1 MNKHRG
7 KSFYT
12 QNLFISKKIPLNF
25 FYSTKLE
32 PQTKSNSEQPN
43 PTNPNPRR
51 QFRTKSRFSIQLH
64 KKAKKKRTDLTSNLH
79 FRTAKSLYKKN
90 QIAKKNKME
99 IQTQTLDE
107 QSNQQGKRS
116 DLYQNL
122 NQDLLMEEELPGK
135 DRIVILGNVEGRSR
149 EAAQTRG
156 EGIDRRL

>member
-1 MNKHRG
+1 
-7 KSFYT
+7 
-12 QNLFISKKIPLNF
+12 
-25 FYSTKLE
+25 
-32 PQTKSNSEQPN
+32 
-43 PTNPNPRR
+43 
-51 QFRTKSRFSIQLH
+51 
-64 KKAKKKRTDLTSNLH
+64 
-79 FRTAKSLYKKN
+79 
-90 QIAKKNKME
+90 ME